1 MTKEQRKNIK
11 RLIKLREKAGERLM
25 KYDGELT
32 EEFEK
37 LNVDFGAI
45 EGGHNSIFLITEPA
59 YCKSAALDVLRELE
73 KGGAE

>member
-25 KYDGELT
+25 EYDGKLT
-32 EEFEK
+32 EEFAK
-37 LNVDFGAI
+37 LGVDFGVI
-45 EGGHNSIFLITEPA
+45 EGGHDSVFLITEPA
-59 YCKSAALDVLRELE
+59 YCKRVALNLLRELE